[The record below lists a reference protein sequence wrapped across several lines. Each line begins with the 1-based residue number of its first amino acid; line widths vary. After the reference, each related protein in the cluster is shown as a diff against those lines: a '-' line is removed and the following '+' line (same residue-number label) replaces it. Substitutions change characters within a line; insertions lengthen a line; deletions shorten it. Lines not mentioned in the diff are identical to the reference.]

1 MKLLIRFLVALI
13 SMTGLKA
20 QERPNI
26 ILFLVDDMGWQ
37 DTSLPFAERKTALNE
52 RYHTPNMER
61 LASEGMKFTN
71 AYATPVCTPTR
82 VSIMTGM
89 NAAHHHITNW
99 THIQKDTPTDMKD
112 DMFEVAA
119 WNHNGLSPTKDI
131 PHTVHATPLPK
142 LLKENGY
149 FTIHVGKGH
158 WGSMGT
164 PGSNPYNLGFMVNI
178 AGNAIGHPQSFRGE
192 DNYGNLPGK
201 STFHAVQD
209 LSEYYGTETFL
220 TEALTLEAIKS
231 LEAPIRNK
239 QPFFLNLAHYA
250 VHIPLQEDKRFYQKY
265 VDAGLDEKEAK
276 YASMI
281 EGMDK
286 SLGDIMDFL
295 KAQNIEQNTMI
306 IFMTDNG
313 GLSLAPPRGGEAHT
327 HNLPLRAG
335 KGSVYEGGI
344 RVPMIVSWPGVVE
357 AGSIA
362 EQYVI
367 VEDFFPTIL
376 DVAGIRNPETVQEV
390 DGKSFREIL
399 QDPRLRDEERSL
411 IWHFPN
417 KWQPDGPGINYKSA
431 IRRGDWKLVYHMRN
445 GQLELFNLKDDLG
458 ELKDV
463 ARQNPGKVKE
473 LSRLLSSQLRRWK
486 APMPVVRSSNRAVP
500 WSDEL

>member
-1 MKLLIRFLVALI
+1 MKLLLRFFIVLVSI
-13 SMTGLKA
+13 TTSQA

-37 DTSLPFAERKTALNE
+37 DTSLPFGEQKSALNE
-52 RYHTPNMER
+52 RYRTPNMER

-99 THIQKDTPTDMKD
+99 THIQKDTPTDQED
-112 DMFEVAA
+112 DMFLRAA
-119 WNHNGLSPTKDI
+119 WNYNGFSPEKGI
-131 PHTVHATPLPK
+131 PNTIHATPLPK
-142 LLKENGY
+142 LLKDHGY
-149 FTIHVGKGH
+149 FTIHVGKAH

-231 LEAPIRNK
+231 LEAPIRNR

-250 VHIPLQEDKRFYQKY
+250 VHIPLQEDKRFYKKY
-265 VDAGLDEKEAK
+265 VDAGLDEAEAK

-295 KAQNIEQNTMI
+295 KARNIEQNTII

-313 GLSLAPPRGGEAHT
+313 GLSLVPPRGGVAHT

-344 RVPMIVSWPGVVE
+344 RVPMIVRWPRVVE
-357 AGSIA
+357 AGTTA

-367 VEDFFPTIL
+367 VEDLFPTIL
-376 DVAGIRNPETVQEV
+376 DVAGITNPVTIQEV
-390 DGKSFREIL
+390 DGRGIGSIL
-399 QDPRLRDEERSL
+399 RNPQHRDQERSL

-445 GQLELFNLKDDLG
+445 GQLELFNLKDDIS
-458 ELKDV
+458 ESKDV
-463 ARQNPGKVKE
+463 AGQNPGKVKE
-473 LSRLLSSQLRRWK
+473 LSQLLSSQLRKWK
-486 APMPVVRSSNRAVP
+486 APMPVVRSSGKTVW

>member
-1 MKLLIRFLVALI
+1 MKLLLRFFIVLLSITA
-13 SMTGLKA
+13 SQA

-37 DTSLPFAERKTALNE
+37 DTSLPFGEKKTALNK
-52 RYHTPNMER
+52 RYRTPNMER

-89 NAAHHHITNW
+89 NASHHRITNW
-99 THIQKDTPTDMKD
+99 THIQKDTPTDQED
-112 DMFEVAA
+112 DMFQRAT
-119 WNHNGLSPTKDI
+119 WNHNGLSPEKGVPNTI
-131 PHTVHATPLPK
+131 HATPLPK
-142 LLKENGY
+142 LLKDQGY
-149 FTIHVGKGH
+149 FTIHVGKAH

-201 STFHAVQD
+201 TSFHAVQD
-209 LSEYYGTETFL
+209 LSEYYGSETFL

-250 VHIPLQEDKRFYQKY
+250 VHIPLQEDKRFHQKY

-286 SLGDIMDFL
+286 SLGDIMAFL
-295 KAQNIEQNTMI
+295 KARSIEQNTII

-313 GLSLAPPRGGEAHT
+313 GLSMVPPRGGVAHT

-344 RVPMIVSWPGVVE
+344 RVPMIVRWPGVVE
-357 AGSIA
+357 AGTTA

-367 VEDFFPTIL
+367 VEDFFPTML
-376 DVAGIRNPETVQEV
+376 DMAGITRPETVQEV
-390 DGKSFREIL
+390 DGRSFSSIL
-399 QDPRLRDEERSL
+399 RNPQYRDEERSL

-431 IRRGDWKLVYHMRN
+431 IRKGDWKLVYHMRN
-445 GQLELFNLKDDLG
+445 GQLELFNLKDDIG
-458 ELKDV
+458 ESKDV
-463 ARQNPGKVKE
+463 ARKNPGKVKE
-473 LSRLLSSQLRRWK
+473 LSQLLSSQLRKWK
-486 APMPVVRSSNRAVP
+486 APMPVVRSSGKTVP